1 MAETSGSFR
10 RSIGAAIIA
19 VLFIAVPLTA
29 HHGWSGYGTEEFSIT
44 GTVDTP
50 VSLLG
55 PHATMKIKADG
66 KVWNLVLSAG
76 NRVEAAGL
84 KEGMIPVGATIT
96 AEGHR
101 HRDAKVFE
109 VKTERVKWNGRTF
122 NVYPDRT

>member
-1 MAETSGSFR
+1 MAETASTIR
-10 RSIGAAIIA
+10 RSLYATVLA
-19 VLFIAVPLTA
+19 VLFIVTPLIA

-44 GTVDTP
+44 GAVDTP
-50 VSLLG
+50 LSLSG

-66 KVWNLVLSAG
+66 QVWNLVLSAG

-84 KEGMIPVGATIT
+84 KEGMIPVGAKIT

-101 HRDAKVFE
+101 HRDGKVFE
-109 VKTERVKWNGRTF
+109 VKTERLKWNGRTF

>member
-1 MAETSGSFR
+1 MAETAGTFR
-10 RSIGAAIIA
+10 RSIYATVLA
-19 VLFIAVPLTA
+19 VIFIAAPLIA
-29 HHGWSGYGTEEFSIT
+29 HHGWSGYGTEEFSIS

-50 VSLLG
+50 LSLSG

-66 KVWNLVLSAG
+66 QVWNLVLSAG

-84 KEGMIPVGATIT
+84 KEGMIPVGAKVT

-101 HRDAKVFE
+101 SRDAKVFE

>member
-1 MAETSGSFR
+1 MVEISGTFR
-10 RSIGAAIIA
+10 RSVCATVLA

-29 HHGWSGYGTEEFSIT
+29 HHGWTSYGTEEFSIT

-50 VSLLG
+50 VSLAG

-66 KVWNLVLSAG
+66 HVWNLVLSAG

-84 KEGMIPVGATIT
+84 REGMIPLGAQVT

-109 VKTERVKWNGRTF
+109 VKTERLKWNGKTF